1 MGPRRFRLA
10 SLLGLLGAGAVSVVA
25 LAAPPAPSAA
35 KPATSASARHSA
47 PGKPSASGKAS
58 AAPPKGSSSVAPKGS
73 ASVHPAASAST
84 KPGALLPVPKPGA
97 VVAKGGPLLPVP
109 KPGAKKT
116 AGLVMG
122 WTPPGYEKLVK
133 IWHAPSPKAPTDAA
147 GRPKLV
153 LNSLNRTEKVELDP
167 TSDVGDFAPTEI
179 DKATWVI
186 RCGEDQHPIDARLLN
201 LLYAIQK
208 RFSAGEIRF
217 VSAYRAPYKGQ
228 GSNHGY
234 GRAMDLV
241 VPGATDEEVASYARS
256 LGFVGVGIYPISG
269 FVHVDV
275 RERSFFW
282 VDRSGPGQPNRTT
295 GILAGEAASGDAK
308 ARKEGR
314 IGAPSLAIGG
324 DVDAALA
331 NRAKA
336 VTGGAVV
343 TPPPSSEPD
352 LDDDV
357 DYD

>member
-1 MGPRRFRLA
+1 
-10 SLLGLLGAGAVSVVA
+10 VTV
-25 LAAPPAPSAA
+25 
-35 KPATSASARHSA
+35 KT
-47 PGKPSASGKAS
+47 
-58 AAPPKGSSSVAPKGS
+58 
-73 ASVHPAASAST
+73 
-84 KPGALLPVPKPGA
+84 
-97 VVAKGGPLLPVP
+97 GPLLPVP
-109 KPGAKKT
+109 RPGKRVA
-116 AGLVMG
+116 ALGNG
-122 WTPPGYEKLVK
+122 WTPPGYAALVK
-133 IWHAPSPKAPTDAA
+133 IWHAPSSKAPTDGA

-153 LNSLNRTEKVELDP
+153 LNSLNRTEKVELAP
-167 TSDVGDFAPTEI
+167 SDDAGDFAPDEV

-186 RCGEDQHPIDARLLN
+186 RCGEDQHPIDTRLLN
-201 LLYAIQK
+201 LVYAIQK
-208 RFSAGEIRF
+208 HFSAGEIRF

-241 VPGATDEEVASYARS
+241 VPGASDEEVASFARS

-314 IGAPSLAIGG
+314 IGAPTLAIGG
-324 DVDAALA
+324 SVDAALA
-331 NRAKA
+331 ARARTVSGSA
-336 VTGGAVV
+336 SA
-343 TPPPSSEPD
+343 PPPPALPPGAEEAD

-357 DYD
+357 DYE